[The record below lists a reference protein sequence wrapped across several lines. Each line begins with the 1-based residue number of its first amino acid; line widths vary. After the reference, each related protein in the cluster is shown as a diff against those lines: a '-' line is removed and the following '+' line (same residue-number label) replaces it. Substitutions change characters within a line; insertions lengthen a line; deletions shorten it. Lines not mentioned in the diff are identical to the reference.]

1 MSKKPYVLCI
11 MDGFGK
17 NPSQHGNAIAMA
29 KKPNLDKLMAE
40 CPYTYIGASGMDVG
54 LPDGQMGN
62 SEVGHTNMGAGRV
75 VYQDLTRIS
84 KAFADGEAYKN
95 EVLVG
100 AMENA
105 KDKALHL
112 MGLVSP
118 GGVHSHITHLYN
130 LLEMAKEQGVSKV
143 YVHAFLDG
151 RDVPPASAAEDL
163 EQLQA
168 KMNELGVGKIASV
181 MGRFYAMDRD
191 NIWDRVEKAYAA
203 MVYGEG
209 VQATDAVAAVRAS
222 YETVDEDGKHLTDE
236 FVLPTVVGNEGRVHS
251 GESVIFF
258 NFRPDR
264 AREITRA
271 FVDGIHR
278 L

>member
-1 MSKKPYVLCI
+1 
-11 MDGFGK
+11 
-17 NPSQHGNAIAMA
+17 
-29 KKPNLDKLMAE
+29 MAE

-118 GGVHSHITHLYN
+118 GGVHSHMTHLYN

-143 YVHAFLDG
+143 YVHAFWTAVMCPRFCSGGFGTAPGQDERTG
-151 RDVPPASAAEDL
+151 R
-163 EQLQA
+163 
-168 KMNELGVGKIASV
+168 
-181 MGRFYAMDRD
+181 
-191 NIWDRVEKAYAA
+191 W
-203 MVYGEG
+203 
-209 VQATDAVAAVRAS
+209 
-222 YETVDEDGKHLTDE
+222 
-236 FVLPTVVGNEGRVHS
+236 
-251 GESVIFF
+251 
-258 NFRPDR
+258 
-264 AREITRA
+264 
-271 FVDGIHR
+271 
-278 L
+278 

>member
-151 RDVPPASAAEDL
+151 RDVHPL
-163 EQLQA
+163 LQ
-168 KMNELGVGKIASV
+168 
-181 MGRFYAMDRD
+181 RR
-191 NIWDRVEKAYAA
+191 IWN
-203 MVYGEG
+203 
-209 VQATDAVAAVRAS
+209 S
-222 YETVDEDGKHLTDE
+222 
-236 FVLPTVVGNEGRVHS
+236 S
-251 GESVIFF
+251 
-258 NFRPDR
+258 RPR
-264 AREITRA
+264 
-271 FVDGIHR
+271 
-278 L
+278 